1 MTNALDYFFS
11 ARFFNCMK
19 FAKTFI
25 YVLVFSGLVV
35 SCNRSK
41 RGKLPVEGSSTY
53 DLNNPVSIELP
64 SELDEISGIVYSAKD
79 SSMFAITDE
88 EGLLYN
94 IDLNNKS
101 VVRKWR
107 FDKKRDFEELVYH
120 DGIFNVL
127 ISNGDIESIKF
138 GNEDSILITKS
149 EFPAAGN
156 NRNEFEAMYY
166 DDSLQMLILLCKNC
180 IGDVSK
186 AITVWGFD
194 ISTQAY
200 VILPFALDLDLIA
213 EKLGVDRVKLRPSSA
228 AINPVTNE
236 LYILSSINKL
246 IIITDRVGKFID
258 LYQLDPSIFTQPE
271 GIAFDKLGN
280 LYISNEKG
288 RGNYATVLQFLW
300 KPKKNE

>member
-1 MTNALDYFFS
+1 M
-11 ARFFNCMK
+11 
-19 FAKTFI
+19 FAI
-25 YVLVFSGLVV
+25 SGLVV
-35 SCNRSK
+35 SCKIALKER
-41 RGKLPVEGSSTY
+41 LPVGVSSTY

-79 SSMFAITDE
+79 SSMFAITDD

-180 IGDVSK
+180 IGDGSK

-258 LYQLDPSIFTQPE
+258 FIELDPAIYEQPE
-271 GIAFDKLGN
+271 GIAFDRQGN

-288 RGNYATVLQFLW
+288 RSKYATILKFLR
-300 KPKKNE
+300 KSKNN